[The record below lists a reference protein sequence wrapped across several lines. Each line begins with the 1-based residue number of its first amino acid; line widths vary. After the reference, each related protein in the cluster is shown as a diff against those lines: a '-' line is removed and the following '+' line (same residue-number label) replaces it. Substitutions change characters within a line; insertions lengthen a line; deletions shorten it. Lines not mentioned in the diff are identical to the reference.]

1 MKVASLK
8 ENYLLNLVR
17 VFYGFLIGI
26 VSTPY
31 ILKTLGPENL
41 GKVDFINSY
50 ISYIQVIACLG
61 LPLYGVREISKVK
74 DNVTNRSKLICEIF
88 IILTVTTVLSYFFL
102 FFSTL
107 FIDNVKSNYKLLLI
121 MAPMLFFSN
130 FSIDWFYQGIENQ
143 RVIFLRT
150 IIVRTLSFISLFI
163 FVRNRDDYFEYGVI
177 LMLTIVINTGINLY
191 YLKKYVEFSELNF
204 KMLEFNKHY
213 KPLMVFLLAAFSN
226 SLYMDLTTFFLG
238 TISGNKYVG
247 YFSLSNKLVR
257 MAITVTS
264 VFAAVLLPRFSALYN
279 NDIKQYNIL
288 LAKAFRYILF
298 LILPFFI
305 IIYSSSSQL
314 ILIFSNEQYLPA
326 ETSLKILST
335 IIIFVGIAYFLSYFI
350 IYPMGKEKV
359 YTYSVLYSSIISIVV
374 GYFLI
379 RYYQHVGAAI
389 LVAVAELLGPIF
401 MILFMWG
408 TIKKIDLKLK
418 SIINYSVAGILM
430 YASMRLFYFINLD
443 INIYLYFLLNVTIS
457 FLIFFT
463 YLLITADQIVLELKN
478 MVFKKLKLS

>member
-8 ENYLLNLVR
+8 ENYLLNLIR

-31 ILKTLGPENL
+31 VLKTLGPENV

-74 DNVTNRSKLICEIF
+74 ENVTDRSKLICEIF
-88 IILTVTTVLSYFFL
+88 VILIVTTLLSYFFL
-102 FFSTL
+102 FFSSF
-107 FIDNVKSNYKLLLI
+107 FINNVQSNYRLLLI

-143 RVIFLRT
+143 SVIFFRT
-150 IIVRTLSFISLFI
+150 IFVRTLSFASLFI
-163 FVRNRDDYFEYGVI
+163 FVRNRDDYIEYAVI

-191 YLKKYVEFSELNF
+191 YLKRYIEFSDLNF
-204 KMLEFNKHY
+204 KALEFKKHY

-238 TISGNKYVG
+238 TMSGNKYVG

-264 VFAAVLLPRFSALYN
+264 VFATVLLPRFSALY
-279 NDIKQYNIL
+279 DKDLKEYNKL
-288 LAKAFRYILF
+288 LAKAFNYILF

-379 RYYQHVGAAI
+379 RNYQHVGASI
-389 LVAVAELLGPIF
+389 LVAIAEILGPIF
-401 MILFMWG
+401 MIFFMWT
-408 TIKKIDLKLK
+408 TIKKIDLKFK
-418 SIINYSVAGILM
+418 SILNYSIAGILM
-430 YASMRLFYFINLD
+430 YASMRFFYYIDLD
-443 INIYLYFLLNVTIS
+443 INIYLYFIVNVIIS

>member
-26 VSTPY
+26 ISTPY
-31 ILKTLGPENL
+31 ILKTLGPENV
-41 GKVDFINSY
+41 GKVDFITSY
-50 ISYIQVIACLG
+50 ISYIQVLACLG
-61 LPLYGVREISKVK
+61 LPLYGVREISKVR
-74 DNVTNRSKLICEIF
+74 DNVTDRSKLICEIF
-88 IILTVTTVLSYFFL
+88 IILTVTTLLSYFFL
-102 FFSTL
+102 FFSSF
-107 FIDNVKSNYKLLLI
+107 FIINVKSNYKLLFI

-150 IIVRTLSFISLFI
+150 IFIRTLSFVSLFI
-163 FVRNRDDYFEYGVI
+163 FVRNHDDYFEYAVI
-177 LMLTIVINTGINLY
+177 LMLTTVINTGINLY
-191 YLKKYVEFSELNF
+191 YLKSYIKFSDINF
-204 KMLEFNKHY
+204 KLLEFKKHY
-213 KPLMVFLLAAFSN
+213 RPLMVFLLAAFSN

-238 TISGNKYVG
+238 TMSGNKYVG

-279 NDIKQYNIL
+279 KDIKQYNIL
-288 LAKAFRYILF
+288 LTKAFSYILF

-326 ETSLKILST
+326 EASLKILST

-350 IYPMGKEKV
+350 IYPMGKEKI

-379 RYYQHVGAAI
+379 QYYQHVGASI
-389 LVAVAELLGPIF
+389 LVAIAEVLGPVF
-401 MILFMWG
+401 MILFMWD
-408 TIKKIDLKLK
+408 TIKKINLNLK
-418 SIINYSVAGILM
+418 SILNYSIAGILM
-430 YASMRLFYFINLD
+430 YVSMRFFYFIDLNL
-443 INIYLYFLLNVTIS
+443 NIYLYFVVNVIIS

-463 YLLITADQIVLELKN
+463 YLLITADQIVIEVKN
-478 MVFKKLKLS
+478 MVFKKLKLC